1 MCVIFLIVSLCVKC
15 FSFSIKAHRLWS
27 LCTLLLTIAS
37 QVFFL
42 QFSSAYYEFYSK
54 VNPQNNLFSSAGHRF
69 LCWLRKAPLDWI
81 SQLADTWKKKH
92 SENWAPN
99 PVTQDAV
106 FQCLCHT
113 PLFQVLPSLC
123 EIDSQCVENLCPCWH
138 CCADT
143 CWGLWCPWMAEV
155 LPPPVLLTK
164 PISTSCS
171 FVSVCFQSTYLTH
184 SVHGQLCGYNNEMP
198 MPRNFLL
205 AFLWELLIYYWT
217 LSYKSVQLNPKKV

>member
-15 FSFSIKAHRLWS
+15 FSFSVKAHRLWS

-81 SQLADTWKKKH
+81 SQLADTWGK
-92 SENWAPN
+92 SSNTRCSISVSLRYAS
-99 PVTQDAV
+99 
-106 FQCLCHT
+106 
-113 PLFQVLPSLC
+113 FQVLPSLC

-143 CWGLWCPWMAEV
+143 CWGLWCPWTAEV

-171 FVSVCFQSTYLTH
+171 FVSVCLH
-184 SVHGQLCGYNNEMP
+184 SK
-198 MPRNFLL
+198 
-205 AFLWELLIYYWT
+205 ALISHIQFMDSFVAT
-217 LSYKSVQLNPKKV
+217 TMKCQCPETFSLPFCENC

>member
-15 FSFSIKAHRLWS
+15 FSFSVKAHRLWS

-81 SQLADTWKKKH
+81 SQLADTWGKKTFRKLG
-92 SENWAPN
+92 SKSSNTRCSISVSLRYAS
-99 PVTQDAV
+99 
-106 FQCLCHT
+106 
-113 PLFQVLPSLC
+113 FQVLPSLC

-143 CWGLWCPWMAEV
+143 CWGLWCPWTAEV

-171 FVSVCFQSTYLTH
+171 FVSVCLH
-184 SVHGQLCGYNNEMP
+184 SK
-198 MPRNFLL
+198 
-205 AFLWELLIYYWT
+205 ALISHIQFMDSFVATTMKWQCPET
-217 LSYKSVQLNPKKV
+217 FSLPFCENC

>member
-42 QFSSAYYEFYSK
+42 QFSSTYYEFYSK

-81 SQLADTWKKKH
+81 SQLADTWKKKQH

-99 PVTQDAV
+99 PATQDAV
-106 FQCLCHT
+106 FQCVCDT

-143 CWGLWCPWMAEV
+143 CWGLWCPWTAEV
-155 LPPPVLLTK
+155 LPLPVLLTK

-171 FVSVCFQSTYLTH
+171 FVSVCLH
-184 SVHGQLCGYNNEMP
+184 SK
-198 MPRNFLL
+198 
-205 AFLWELLIYYWT
+205 ALISHIQFMDSFVAT
-217 LSYKSVQLNPKKV
+217 TMKCQCPETFSSPFCENC